1 MLDIDMYHQSHNKSV
16 LILDDSIY
24 DDLRAWQSDCS
35 CTVCKQTKTGSDKAM
50 ASLFENY
57 VSIDPSKTE
66 TLTGHQYMLCPV
78 EIPAFVF
85 RTRVWGRRPPRCHIV
100 IFKLTEGAEWLHVLN
115 FSDPRF
121 DGSMINNLVMDAD
134 RVRKLKALAKS
145 FARTNKDGET
155 MAKEHWAADFVKGKG
170 HGLIFLL
177 HGKPGVG
184 KTCTA
189 G

>member
-1 MLDIDMYHQSHNKSV
+1 MYQQSPESRTDKD
-16 LILDDSIY
+16 LIPVQIFE
-24 DDLRAWQSDCS
+24 DLRGWQSDCS
-35 CTVCKQTKTGSDKAM
+35 CTVCQQRKTRSDKPIV
-50 ASLFENY
+50 SLFENY
-57 VSIDPSKTE
+57 QWFSPSEIE
-66 TLTGHQYMLCPV
+66 TLTDHQYMLCPL

-100 IFKLTEGAEWLHVLN
+100 TFKLTEGVEWLRVSN
-115 FSDPRF
+115 FSDPTF
-121 DGSMINNLVMDAD
+121 DESMINNLVMDAD
-134 RVRKLKALAKS
+134 RVRNLKALAKS

-155 MAKEHWAADFVKGKG
+155 MAKEHWTADFVKGKG